1 MSRYAAP
8 ATSLFESYERPN
20 ACSQAGVN
28 HAWTVSDPIKGQGHC
43 RTSRT
48 ATRFFKR
55 SSGIAAGVAGGA
67 ILAACGGN
75 SNDSVAQPASG
86 PSDADIL
93 NFALNLEHLEA
104 QFYIVA
110 ATGAPLPANLLTGTE
125 IKDQCPE
132 VEK

>member
-1 MSRYAAP
+1 MLGQFLTP
-8 ATSLFESYERPN
+8 
-20 ACSQAGVN
+20 SQVK
-28 HAWTVSDPIKGQGHC
+28 D
-43 RTSRT
+43 T
-48 ATRFFKR
+48 AVRRAQRRDFFKR
-55 SSGIAAGVAGGA
+55 SSGFAAGVAGGA

-86 PSDADIL
+86 PADADIL

-125 IKDQCPE
+125 IKVQCPE